1 MEEEMHRKRTL
12 AVRVRAHLAEQVQSV
27 GYFGSGGLFFSSFGF
42 FIIVGL
48 AVTVVAASL
57 T

>member
-1 MEEEMHRKRTL
+1 MHRKRTL
-12 AVRVRAHLAEQVQSV
+12 AVRVYAYLVQQVQSV